1 MYENIVKTLIN
12 NYDCIIKSLI
22 ISSELTNGT
31 GITNSSILVENDKIH
46 LIMRHV
52 EYTLYHCEGEQ
63 KYQSCEQGPLSYYH
77 REDKEQLKTNNY
89 YCELDNKSYD
99 IKKTIKI
106 DTSKLD
112 KTPLW
117 TFIGLE
123 DARLVKWFNKYFLCG
138 VRRDTTTYGEGRMEL
153 CEIEIK
159 DDKVTEISRNR
170 IQVPDKKSYCEKN
183 WMPILSDPYH
193 FVKWTNPVE
202 IVKVNLKSNDCDIIF
217 NSSKTHNLP
226 YEIRGGSPL
235 INWYDNT
242 YLCITHEVD
251 FTLKNQNGFK
261 NADYYHRFII
271 FDKESLEI
279 KLISDNFNF
288 MTGKIEFSI
297 GLAEY
302 KNNILITYGFQDN
315 SSYLLILPKEN
326 LNKFIN
332 EELKNIL

>member
-12 NYDCIIKSLI
+12 NYNCIIKPLI

-77 REDKEQLKTNNY
+77 REDKEELKTNNY
-89 YCELDNKSYD
+89 YCELDNQTYE
-99 IKKTIKI
+99 IIKTIKI

-112 KTPLW
+112 EKPLW

-123 DARLVKWFNKYFLCG
+123 DARMVKWSNKYFLCG

-153 CEIEIK
+153 CEIKIE

-202 IVKVNLKSNDCDIIF
+202 IVKVNLESNDCDIIF
-217 NSSKTHNLP
+217 NSSKSYQLP
-226 YEIRGGSPL
+226 YDIRGGSSL
-235 INWYDNT
+235 IDWYNNT

-261 NADYYHRFII
+261 NADYYHRFVI

-288 MTGKIEFSI
+288 MTGKIEFCI

-302 KNNILITYGFQDN
+302 NNNILITFGFQDN
-315 SSYLLILPKEN
+315 SSYLLILPKDK
-326 LNKFIN
+326 LNNFIHK
-332 EELKNIL
+332 ELKNII